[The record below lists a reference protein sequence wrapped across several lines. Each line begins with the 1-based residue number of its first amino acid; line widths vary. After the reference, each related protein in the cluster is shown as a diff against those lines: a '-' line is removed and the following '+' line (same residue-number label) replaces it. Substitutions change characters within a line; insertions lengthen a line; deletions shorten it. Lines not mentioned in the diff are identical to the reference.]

1 MTTQNLIPFPQL
13 QFFDNNGVP
22 LAGGSVTTYAADGV
36 TPKATYQDQAG
47 TIVNTNPITLDSA
60 GRAQIWGTGQYVFL
74 VQDSVGNT
82 IYNQPTADP
91 TYELNAG
98 AFGLELLQT
107 ATQADAQTLLG
118 FSAFSLPPGCML
130 PFGGPTAPS
139 GWHKCDGS
147 AVSRA
152 SFPLLFAAIGTAWG
166 IGDGS
171 TTFNLPDMRGRTFAG
186 VDASQ
191 GRLTNASDAAF
202 GASAALG
209 NVGGN
214 QLVQTH
220 THTTSINDPG
230 HTHTF
235 TQAVGL
241 SGGASSGLVAT
252 PQAPSSSPNTVNSAS
267 TGITLT
273 GPANFGSGSSQNVQ
287 PTAVGNWIIQL
298 V

>member
-22 LAGGSVTTYAADGV
+22 LAAGSVTTYAADGV

-47 TIVNTNPITLDSA
+47 TISNTNPIILDAA

-74 VQDSVGNT
+74 VQDSLGNT

-98 AFGLELLQT
+98 AFGLQLL
-107 ATQADAQTLLG
+107 ATTTQGGAQTLLG
-118 FSAFSLPPGCML
+118 FSTFSLPVGAVL
-130 PFGGPTAPS
+130 PFAGSSAPS
-139 GWHKCDGS
+139 GYHLCDGS

-152 SFPLLFAAIGTAWG
+152 SNPNLFAAIGTTWG
-166 IGDGS
+166 TGDGS
-171 TTFNLPDMRGRTFAG
+171 TTFNLPDLRGRVWAG
-186 VDASQ
+186 VDGTA

-202 GASAALG
+202 GAHAALG

-220 THTTSINDPG
+220 THATSITDPG
-230 HTHTF
+230 HTHTI
-235 TQAVGL
+235 TQAIGL
-241 SGGASSGLVAT
+241 SGGASAGFVAT
-252 PQAPSSSPNTVNSAS
+252 PNGTGTTPNTTGSNT
-267 TGITLT
+267 TGITLN

-298 V
+298 S

>member
-47 TIVNTNPITLDSA
+47 TISNTNPITLDSA

-74 VQDSVGNT
+74 VQDSLGNT

-98 AFGLELLQT
+98 AFGLSLLET

-118 FSAFSLPPGCML
+118 FSTFALSPGVML
-130 PFGGPTAPS
+130 PYGGASAPS
-139 GWHKCDGS
+139 GWHLCDGT

-152 SFPLLFAAIGTAWG
+152 SNPQLFSAIGTAWG
-166 IGDGS
+166 TGDGS
-171 TTFNLPDMRGRTFAG
+171 TTFNLPDMRGRVFAG
-186 VDASQ
+186 VDGSA
-191 GRLTNASDAAF
+191 GRLTSASDSAF

-220 THTTSINDPG
+220 THTTSITDPG
-230 HTHTF
+230 HTHTY
-235 TQAVGL
+235 TQAIGL

-252 PQAPSSSPNTVNSAS
+252 PQAPSAGTGTTGSST